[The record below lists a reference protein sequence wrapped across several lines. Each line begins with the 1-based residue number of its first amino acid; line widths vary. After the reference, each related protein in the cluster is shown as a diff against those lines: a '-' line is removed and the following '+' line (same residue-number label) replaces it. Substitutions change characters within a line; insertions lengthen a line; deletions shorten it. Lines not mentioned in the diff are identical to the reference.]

1 MQDLYSLFVR
11 NAVLPSVSLLTKSD
25 FWRIYRQFQ
34 KDPSQL
40 YDPPSAELREK
51 LRGVIRHAHT
61 HVPFYRERMD
71 ALGLTPE
78 ALADFENFRKL
89 PPTTK
94 ADISANFPDRI
105 TSTDKKFE
113 PWRYVST
120 SGTTGRLTV
129 IHDFQ
134 KRDYARAAL
143 LLALRG
149 AIGYQPGMKY
159 LDIPPDI
166 CANVCGVSGTVEKKF
181 LPFVFEKIKQ
191 GSLFDGETVSALRG
205 LVDRQMIQRQ
215 LQLAHFGSG
224 GLRQKEDV
232 LDDYLGQI
240 AAYRPHHVR
249 GLSAYLYVLA
259 LHILKNKRTPPSI
272 PGGLAPMGSSMTPH
286 MRRVIEE
293 AFGCRVHET
302 YGSAE
307 LGSIAAECGHQ
318 NGLHPFRGLF
328 YVEVVRQGKPAGDGE
343 TGRVL
348 LTDLV
353 NYAMPLLR
361 YDIGDVAVVR
371 QGACPCGIS
380 SPRMKVQGRIQDC
393 LASENGMVLTPDRL
407 MDWVLGAFPGVMGF
421 QLEKQGP
428 QDYYL
433 QVMPKDEGLS
443 NLEEIVAVVAGQLP
457 PRSRVQARVVPTI
470 LPEPGGK
477 YRFIKN
483 RTAEMEAL
491 L

>member
-1 MQDLYSLFVR
+1 MPDLYSLFVR
-11 NAVLPSVSLLTKSD
+11 TAVLPSVSLLTKSD
-25 FWRIYRQFQ
+25 FWRIYHRFR
-34 KDPSQL
+34 KNPSLL
-40 YDPPSAELREK
+40 YDPPPGELWEK
-51 LRGVIRHAHT
+51 LRGVIRHSYD

-71 ALGLTPE
+71 TLGLTPE
-78 ALADFENFRKL
+78 TLTSLEDFRKF

-94 ADISANFPDRI
+94 SDISANFPDRI
-105 TSTDKKFE
+105 TSTHKKFE

-134 KRDYARAAL
+134 KRDFGRAAL
-143 LLALRG
+143 LLALH
-149 AIGYQPGMKY
+149 AATGYRPGMKY

-166 CANVCGVSGTVEKKF
+166 CANVCGVSGTVEKRF
-181 LPFVFEKIKQ
+181 FPFVFEKIRQ
-191 GSLFDGETVSALRG
+191 GSIFDGETVSALRG

-215 LQLAHFGSG
+215 LQLAHFGPG
-224 GLRQKEDV
+224 GLKQKEDV
-232 LDDYLGQI
+232 LNDYLDQI

-249 GLSAYLYVLA
+249 GLSVYLYVLA
-259 LHILKNKRTPPSI
+259 LHVLKYKKTPPRI

-286 MRRVIEE
+286 MRRVVEE

-307 LGSIAAECGHQ
+307 LGSIAAECGRQ

-343 TGRVL
+343 TGRLL

-361 YDIGDVAVVR
+361 YDIGDAAVVR
-371 QGACPCGIS
+371 EGACPCGIS
-380 SPRMKVQGRIQDC
+380 SPRIKVQGRIQDC
-393 LASENGMVLTPDRL
+393 LAGENGVVLAPDRM

-433 QVMPKDEGLS
+433 QVVPKDEGLS
-443 NLEEIVAVVAGQLP
+443 NLEEVVAVVAKQLP
-457 PRSRVQARVVPTI
+457 GRPRVQARVVPTI

-477 YRFIKN
+477 YRFIRN
-483 RTAEMEAL
+483 RTREMEAL